1 MKKWVAEKGANADY
15 QVIWQNGKYYSSDI
29 AEYMKERE
37 LSNVKHFDFIRRMDL
52 AYAVADVVISRAG
65 AGTISELCVA
75 GKATI
80 FVPSPN
86 VTEDHQTHNAMALVD
101 KEAALMVRDDIA
113 EEILM
118 DTAEELLSDSA
129 RIRKLETNA
138 LKLGRKGAA
147 EEIAAEV
154 LSLIR

>member
-1 MKKWVAEKGANADY
+1 
-15 QVIWQNGKYYSSDI
+15 
-29 AEYMKERE
+29 
-37 LSNVKHFDFIRRMDL
+37 MDL

-86 VTEDHQTHNAMALVD
+86 VTEDHQTHNAMALVE
-101 KEAALMVRDDIA
+101 KEAALMVRDDMA

-118 DTAEELLSDSA
+118 DTAERLLSDSA
-129 RIRKLETNA
+129 HILKLEKNV
-138 LKLGRKGAA
+138 LKLGRKEAA
-147 EEIAAEV
+147 ETIATEV
-154 LSLIR
+154 LSLIK

>member
-1 MKKWVAEKGANADY
+1 
-15 QVIWQNGKYYSSDI
+15 
-29 AEYMKERE
+29 
-37 LSNVKHFDFIRRMDL
+37 
-52 AYAVADVVISRAG
+52 
-65 AGTISELCVA
+65 
-75 GKATI
+75 
-80 FVPSPN
+80 
-86 VTEDHQTHNAMALVD
+86 
-101 KEAALMVRDDIA
+101 
-113 EEILM
+113 M